1 MKTQT
6 KPKEGRRYGGLS
18 DGERR
23 AERHARLLSAGFELF
38 GTEGFGNTTIPMLCS
53 RAGVTAR
60 HFYEEFDSR
69 EAVLREL
76 FDTIADEAIEGVRGS
91 LKTSAAA
98 ASTPYERIRASNVSY
113 FGYMTGD
120 PRRARIYALESLGV
134 SEELERHRRAKRES
148 FVKLINPDQTHVPA
162 PLDSRL
168 LSIAVSGAAHA
179 LLLDWVLA
187 SQQSSL
193 DTLVDTLTIIWMRTL
208 KLER

>member
-6 KPKEGRRYGGLS
+6 KAKTGRRYGGLS

-23 AERHARLLSAGFELF
+23 AERRARLLTSGFELF
-38 GTEGFGNTTIPMLCS
+38 GSHGFGNTTIPMLCS

-76 FDTIADEAIEGVRGS
+76 FDSIADEAIELVRAS
-91 LKTSAAA
+91 LRTSAAA
-98 ASTPYERIRASNVSY
+98 ASSPYDRIHASNRRY
-113 FGYMTGD
+113 FDFMTGD

-134 SEELERHRRAKRES
+134 SEELERHRRAKRET
-148 FVKLINPDQTHVPA
+148 FVKLINPDQTNVLA

-187 SQQSSL
+187 APQPAVE
-193 DTLVDTLTIIWMRTL
+193 TLIDTLTTIWMRTL